1 MRRSA
6 VKRSVLLLLALVTLS
21 LASAA
26 QDLASFEKRVSVR
39 TLPNGLT
46 VVMMRRAEAPVFSFE
61 IMVDAGS
68 AQDPKGLSGLA
79 HMFEHMAFKGTPT
92 IGTKDFAKEKPLL
105 EQLEKAY
112 ADYDYQRRKI
122 VGRDPKKIEELEK
135 NWRAIAKEAD
145 QFVIPNEFAQII
157 ESHGGEGLNASTY
170 EDQTTYF
177 YSLPTNEL
185 ELWAFL
191 ESERFLHPVY
201 REFYKERDVVLEERR
216 MRVDSRPIGR
226 LIEQLD
232 ATAFVAHPYKTSGVG
247 WPSEISSVTATEAA
261 DFFKTYYTPSNMVLS
276 IVGDIDIEKTYDLI
290 NRYFGRLPAGR
301 KAPDLRTIEPKQ
313 TAERRVTIR
322 EEGGQP
328 WYVEGYHRPAY
339 NNPDDAVYDA
349 ISDIMSNGRVSRLD
363 RSLVRDQQI
372 ALFAGGESGFPGSKY
387 PHLFIFYA
395 VPNRGRTNEQLA
407 AAFQKEI
414 DRIRT
419 QDVTDD
425 ELKMF
430 KTRARASLLRSLDD
444 NAGLAGNLATFQM
457 RFGDWRE
464 LFKQLDRIDK
474 VTKADLR
481 RVAQATFVPSNR
493 TVGTIDTARAAK
505 PPQANPQQQ
514 ESK

>member
-1 MRRSA
+1 M
-6 VKRSVLLLLALVTLS
+6 KRTLSLFLALLALN
-21 LASAA
+21 LAGAA
-26 QDLASFEKRVSVR
+26 QDLASFEKRVTVR

-112 ADYDYQRRKI
+112 AAYDYERRKI
-122 VGRDPKKIEELEK
+122 VGKDPKKIEELEK
-135 NWRAIAKEAD
+135 NWRAIQKEAD
-145 QFVIPNEFAQII
+145 QYVIPNEFAQLI
-157 ESHGGEGLNASTY
+157 ESHGGEGLNASTF

-177 YSLPTNEL
+177 YSLPANEL

-191 ESERFLHPVY
+191 ESQRFLHPVY

-247 WPSEISSVTATEAA
+247 WASEISSVTATEAA
-261 DFFKTYYTPSNMVLS
+261 DFYKTYYTPSNMVLS
-276 IVGDIDIEKTYDLI
+276 IVGDIDIEQTWAMV
-290 NRYFGRLPAGR
+290 NRYFGRLADGQ
-301 KAPDLRTIEPKQ
+301 KAADLRTVEPKQ
-313 TAERRVTIR
+313 TAERTVTIR
-322 EEGGQP
+322 EPAGQP
-328 WYVEGYHRPAY
+328 WYIEGYHRPAY
-339 NNPDDAVYDA
+339 NHPDDAVYDA
-349 ISDIMSNGRVSRLD
+349 IADIMSNGRVSRLD

-372 ALFAGGESGFPGSKY
+372 ALFAGGQSGFPGSKY
-387 PHLFIFYA
+387 PHLFLFYA
-395 VPNRGRTNEQLA
+395 VPNRGKTNQQLA
-407 AAFQKEI
+407 TAFQKEI
-414 DRIRT
+414 ERIRT
-419 QDVTDD
+419 QDVSDE

-444 NAGLAGNLATFQM
+444 NAGLASSLATYQM
-457 RFGDWRE
+457 RYGDWRE
-464 LFKQLDRIDK
+464 LFRQLDKIDK
-474 VTKADLR
+474 VTKADIR
-481 RVAQATFVPSNR
+481 RVAQSTFVASNR
-493 TVGTIDTARAAK
+493 TVGTIETAPATPTAK
-505 PPQANPQQQ
+505 PEANPPQ
-514 ESK
+514 ETK